1 MNYTYRVY
9 TTRTIGV
16 FSNKDDALNL
26 LYNIPNSKIEVF
38 QNLTPI
44 GIYTLNNND
53 LFFNNTKIELEGFM
67 KIWFSNNTTN
77 SNELNVFIPYIS
89 TEEIKNNNVQLNPNE
104 LLEKIKKLEE
114 DEQSN
119 DQKILQIKEN
129 MINNEEIYNKKKL
142 QFDKEKKELEKDKE
156 KWHQFKSK
164 LEADKRVYYI
174 IKEQLESG
182 ELTEDSMPIL
192 FQDKYPIFKHMDE
205 NKLLYNDDTLYT
217 EEINNYIMV
226 LPMFNTTDINGDKQN
241 TYNDLF
247 SSSDPIYLHKNDNI
261 KNTETTIEE

>member
-26 LYNIPNSKIEVF
+26 LYNINNSKIEVF

-44 GIYTLNNND
+44 GIYTLNNNE
-53 LFFNNTKIELEGFM
+53 LFFNNTKVELEGFM
-67 KIWFSNNTTN
+67 KTWFANNNT
-77 SNELNVFIPYIS
+77 ELNVFIPFVS
-89 TEEIKNNNVQLNPNE
+89 TEEEKNNNIQLNPDE

-114 DEQSN
+114 DAKLN
-119 DQKILQIKEN
+119 DDHITKIKEN
-129 MINNEEIYNKKKL
+129 IHNNEETFNQKKL
-142 QFDKEKKELEKDKE
+142 QFEKEKKELEKDKE

-192 FQDKYPIFKHMDE
+192 FQDKYPIFKHMDD

-217 EEINNYIMV
+217 EEINNYLMV
-226 LPMFNTTDINGDKQN
+226 LPIFNTTSNIIGGEK
-241 TYNDLF
+241 TTFSDLF
-247 SSSDPIYLHKNDNI
+247 SSSDPVYLIKKNDKF
-261 KNTETTIEE
+261 KNTETTVDE